1 MRTCNFF
8 RGSLAPSLG
17 FALALAAQQASALFI
32 VNQPWARPAQPGQA
46 TEAYMDLT
54 STDGAALVGV
64 TSDAAATATIR
75 APGKTLG
82 KNLRVP
88 LPAKTLVA
96 LAPGGYRIALTG
108 LKQPLKLGD
117 RVQLT
122 LSIEA
127 TDGSRQDIGVD
138 AEVRLRSPL
147 DDERRAHQHTH

>member
-1 MRTCNFF
+1 
-8 RGSLAPSLG
+8 
-17 FALALAAQQASALFI
+17 
-32 VNQPWARPAQPGQA
+32 
-46 TEAYMDLT
+46 MDLT
-54 STDGAALVGV
+54 STDGATLVGV
-64 TSDAAATATIR
+64 TSNAAATATIR
-75 APGKTLG
+75 APGQTAG
-82 KNLRVP
+82 KNVHVA

-108 LKQPLKLGD
+108 LTRQLKLGD
-117 RVQLT
+117 RVKLT